1 LRSYLKGHSRRRCV
15 VALAAAVAV
24 VFATLVASFAAAQA
38 AADSVA
44 HPFNVICHAS
54 SPGTQ
59 SQDQGSASPCIDCC
73 SAGCL
78 MLVAPPPPRAALCI
92 IRTSGPAAV
101 SFTGAVRLGRL
112 PSRSHRSRAP
122 PQNA

>member
-1 LRSYLKGHSRRRCV
+1 LRSYLKGHSRLRRV
-15 VALAAAVAV
+15 VSLVAAVAV
-24 VFATLVASFAAAQA
+24 VLATLVASFAAAQA

-44 HPFNVICHAS
+44 DPFNVICHAS
-54 SPGTQ
+54 SPGTP
-59 SQDQGSASPCIDCC
+59 SQDQGSARPCIDCC

-78 MLVAPPPPRAALCI
+78 MLMAPPPRAALRI
-92 IRTSGPAAV
+92 IPTSGPTAV

-112 PSRSHRSRAP
+112 SSRSHRSRAP